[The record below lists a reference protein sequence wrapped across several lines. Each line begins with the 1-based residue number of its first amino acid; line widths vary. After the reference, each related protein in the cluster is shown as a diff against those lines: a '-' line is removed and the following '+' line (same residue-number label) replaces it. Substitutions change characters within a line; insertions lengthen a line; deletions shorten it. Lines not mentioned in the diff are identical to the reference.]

1 MSFPRADAGA
11 SGRLRHFHSLLSAQL
26 PTFGRKRLPVERR
39 FLLSGGVLPSW
50 ASALRCAPARR
61 LLAALALSW
70 APLGLGA
77 QEGVPHPGPELS
89 LEEALRLSREY
100 NPDFRIQE
108 RQLES
113 VRWQV
118 RTAWGDL
125 TPNANV
131 SNSYGYQ
138 ASGFRRLGSVV
149 LAEQPEYLNSS
160 YNMNLSYSLTGASL
174 LRPTQARAQQ
184 EAVRA
189 RVSGAAMGLRA
200 EVTTAYLSVLQADAQ
215 VNQARTALE
224 RIRLNVR
231 QAEAQVQVGAATPLD
246 IRRAEV
252 QAGQAEVQWVQ
263 SENQAAAARLSLSRL
278 LGLELPE
285 EVRLVTEFPLL
296 DPDLDLEVLL
306 GWAMEGNPV
315 LQASRMNAEVASVG
329 VRMAR
334 TQYLPNI
341 GISAGLSASVFQAR
355 DIEPLVSQQLIQQ
368 GGRFDG
374 CIQDN
379 RLRSLLGDAP
389 RDCAALNPTNPNVVD
404 QIRTTLEGQ
413 NSGFPFDYQRQPWNL
428 SVSFSFPI
436 FTGFARQQQI
446 EEARVAQA
454 NAREQLRSE
463 ELRLRTE
470 ITTAVRAVQTARRT
484 VGLQEQIRATASE
497 ELRLAQERFRLGL
510 ASSIEVADAQAN
522 LSQAERDEITA
533 RYTFHQ
539 SMVGLESLVGRPL

>member
-1 MSFPRADAGA
+1 VESFGSP
-11 SGRLRHFHSLLSAQL
+11 F
-26 PTFGRKRLPVERR
+26 V
-39 FLLSGGVLPSW
+39 
-50 ASALRCAPARR
+50 SALQGLLRR
-61 LLAALALSW
+61 IGTPPSPIGLAVTFWVFVPLA
-70 APLGLGA
+70 LGA
-77 QEGVPHPGPELS
+77 QVGGAISGQDLS
-89 LEEALRLSREY
+89 LEEALRLSQEY

-113 VRWQV
+113 ARWQV
-118 RTAWGDL
+118 RSAWGDL
-125 TPNANV
+125 TPNASV

-138 ASGFRRLGSVV
+138 ASGVRRLGSVV

-160 YNMNLSYSLTGASL
+160 YNLNLSYSLTGASL
-174 LRPTQARAQQ
+174 LRPSQARAQE

-200 EVTTAYLSVLQADAQ
+200 EVSTAYLSVLQADAQ
-215 VNQARTALE
+215 VEQARTALE

-263 SENQAAAARLSLSRL
+263 SENQAAAARLTLSRL
-278 LGLELPE
+278 MGLDLPE
-285 EVRLVTEFPLL
+285 DVRLVTEFPLV
-296 DPDLDLEVLL
+296 DPALDLETLL
-306 GWAMEGNPV
+306 AFAMEGNPV
-315 LQASRMNAEVASVG
+315 LRASRLNAEVTRVG

-334 TQYLPNI
+334 TQYFPNI
-341 GISAGLSASVFQAR
+341 GVSAGLSASVFQAR
-355 DIEPLVSQQLIQQ
+355 DIEPLVSQQLVQQ

-379 RLRSLLGDAP
+379 RLRAVLGDPA
-389 RDCAALNPTNPNVVD
+389 RDCAALNPSNPTVVN
-404 QIRTTLEGQ
+404 QIRSTLEGQ

-470 ITTAVRAVQTARRT
+470 ITTAVRTVLTARRT
-484 VGLQEQIRATASE
+484 VGLQEQIRATATE

-539 SMVGLESLVGRPL
+539 SMVGLESLVGRPLR